1 MVQQRSRP
9 TSATATGTVASHVT
23 ALDGL
28 RGLAIAGVLLFHT
41 GNLQSGFL
49 GVDLFFVLSGFLI
62 TGVLLRE
69 ITTRRGVSLKRFWG
83 RRLRRLFPAL
93 AALLLVT
100 SVVTWWLQRSD
111 AVMSVTHEL
120 VRTTLSDGLWVQM
133 NLANWHLLAQ
143 DASYWEAFGQP
154 RLFGHLW
161 SIAVEEQFYVVWPS
175 LLMVFV
181 AVISRVKGRRRSLDA
196 NTLGWTVIALCAVLA
211 AVSQLLMVLLLDGGD
226 PTRVYTGTDTRA
238 FSLLLG
244 AAAATEPARR
254 LFDAVFHA
262 LGKAAGAL
270 MTLLAAVMLGS
281 WAVVD
286 GTDFPGL
293 FTGGSLRP
301 RCCCRAPHRTVRG
314 TAARRSQRRSCAAR
328 SPVPRAGV
336 AGAGLVQ
343 PLPVALA
350 GRRAAGTASRWV
362 GLHRPGGRR
371 VTGPRRSL
379 DLSDR
384 RPGALS
390 RPLGTRALRFHRIRG
405 GQRCPHLRVGLPS
418 VPGSAAGR
426 GGPVVMPSP
435 QSTGHV
441 VGEAGASE
449 MVYSSCTCTS
459 LEPPACT

>member
-41 GNLQSGFL
+41 GNLPGGFL

-69 ITTRRGVSLKRFWG
+69 ITTRGGVSLKRFWG

-175 LLMVFV
+175 LLMVLV

-293 FTGGSLRP
+293 FTGGLF
-301 RCCCRAPHRTVRG
+301 AH
-314 TAARRSQRRSCAAR
+314 AAVAALLIGLCAAQQ
-328 SPVPRAGV
+328 RAGV
-336 AGAGLVQ
+336 NGGLAQRVLRF
-343 PLPVALA
+343 PVLVWLGRVSYSLYLWHWPVAVLLEPLLGGWASTALVVAVSLA
-350 GRRAAGTASRWV
+350 LAAASTYLIEDPVRFRARWARGRSGFIAFVVVSAVLICVWVLLPSPGAQQVEV
-362 GLHRPGGRR
+362 GL
-371 VTGPRRSL
+371 L
-379 DLSDR
+379 
-384 RPGALS
+384 
-390 RPLGTRALRFHRIRG
+390 
-405 GQRCPHLRVGLPS
+405 
-418 VPGSAAGR
+418 
-426 GGPVVMPSP
+426 
-435 QSTGHV
+435 
-441 VGEAGASE
+441 
-449 MVYSSCTCTS
+449 
-459 LEPPACT
+459 